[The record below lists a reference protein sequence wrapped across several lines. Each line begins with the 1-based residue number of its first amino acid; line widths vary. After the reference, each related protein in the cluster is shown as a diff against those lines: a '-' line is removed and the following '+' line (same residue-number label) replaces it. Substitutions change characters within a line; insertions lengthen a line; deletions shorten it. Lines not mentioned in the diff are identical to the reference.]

1 MKADAKDTKNSY
13 IMQARCQYK
22 GEPLKT
28 SLSVYIRL
36 YFGDKR
42 VRDWDNYNKILL
54 DSLTWIAY
62 VDDSQIKIATV
73 QIMPPEKD
81 ARIEIIIDS
90 LDF

>member
-42 VRDWDNYNKILL
+42 VRDWDNWHKISM
-54 DSLTWIAY
+54 DSLTGI
-62 VDDSQIKIATV
+62 VFDDDSQIKVATV

-81 ARIEIIIDS
+81 SRIEIIIDS